1 MKKKLLI
8 AVLGVVILCVGGF
21 FLWNYLFAESPETQI
36 RRTFQELSTTVGKN
50 GKEGLIVAMEKAR
63 DAAAFFDDVCTLK
76 LDRVPHGVGAMSRQ
90 NITANTL
97 TLRNYFQTMKI
108 TFYDMEIFV
117 EKDNPEALVTFTAVF
132 EGNPASSGRPVK
144 ETKEMDAGLVRKED
158 RWLLKSLA
166 FRDVIRK

>member
-97 TLRNYFQTMKI
+97 TLRNYF
-108 TFYDMEIFV
+108 
-117 EKDNPEALVTFTAVF
+117 PPRPAVR
-132 EGNPASSGRPVK
+132 SRRPRRW
-144 ETKEMDAGLVRKED
+144 MPDWFARRIAG
-158 RWLLKSLA
+158 
-166 FRDVIRK
+166 F